1 MIDLLEDERY
11 RYDDRGAHLLEG
23 YTEDLGRRDLT
34 QHDDMGTR
42 SHREEEVDHAAV
54 DVCHREE
61 AQQGLLSA
69 DDASLD
75 AESEVPCE
83 VITREHDPLAEAR
96 RTGGVVQYEKLFIR
110 GVVVADILGAHT
122 CGILRLV
129 VSLGIGELLYSF
141 GRAVEDMPL
150 LEVQD
155 RGY

>member
-1 MIDLLEDERY
+1 MIDLLQDERY

-42 SHREEEVDHAAV
+42 SHRKEEVDHAAV

-83 VITREHDPLAEAR
+83 VISREHDPLAEAC
-96 RTGGVVQYEKLFIR
+96 RTGGVVQYEELFIR
-110 GVVVADILGAHT
+110 GMIVADILGAHT
-122 CGILRLV
+122 CGVLCLV

-141 GRAVEDMPL
+141 GRTVEDMPL

>member
-1 MIDLLEDERY
+1 
-11 RYDDRGAHLLEG
+11 
-23 YTEDLGRRDLT
+23 
-34 QHDDMGTR
+34 MGTR

-83 VITREHDPLAEAR
+83 VITREHDPFAEAR

-110 GVVVADILGAHT
+110 GMVVADILGAHT
-122 CGILRLV
+122 CGVLRLV
-129 VSLGIGELLYSF
+129 VGLGIGELLYSF

-155 RGY
+155 RRC

>member
-1 MIDLLEDERY
+1 MIDLLQDKRY
-11 RYDDRGAHLLEG
+11 GYDDRGAHLLEG
-23 YTEDLGRRDLT
+23 YTENLGRRDLT

-61 AQQGLLSA
+61 AQQGFLST

-75 AESEVPCE
+75 AEGEVPSE

-96 RTGGVVQYEKLFIR
+96 RTGGIVQYEKLFIR
-110 GVVVADILGAHT
+110 GVVVADILWAHT

-141 GRAVEDMPL
+141 GCAVENMPL

-155 RGY
+155 RRY

>member
-1 MIDLLEDERY
+1 MIDLLQDERY

-23 YTEDLGRRDLT
+23 DAEDLGRRDLT

-42 SHREEEVDHAAV
+42 SHREEEVDHTAV

-69 DDASLD
+69 DDISLD
-75 AESEVPCE
+75 AEGEVPCE
-83 VITREHDPLAEAR
+83 VIAREHNPLAEAR
-96 RTGGVVQYEKLFIR
+96 RTGGVVQYDKLLIR

-122 CGILRLV
+122 CGVLCLV
-129 VSLGIGELLYSF
+129 VGLGIGELLYSL
-141 GRAVEDMPL
+141 GCAVKDMPL

-155 RGY
+155 RRY